1 MFTHQTAKHQ
11 TTKQRPAYSLVEL
24 LVVIGIILGVMGMVM
39 AIYPSYN
46 QREEMYKSADIVR
59 NSLMQ
64 ARQWAIR
71 DKAITGIQFGTLD
84 GKPGVSL
91 TFVQSPPLIYGSV
104 TNLKIEPISTSIDLY
119 LTQFDQGS
127 GTWIPPSTFRP
138 SLKAGD
144 HILSDQAALIG
155 GPNMM
160 APIEPYTETEGTPP
174 KLKLRLPLSNSIA
187 VNGQS
192 FKILRQPAPIP
203 SEPVLDFSKSP
214 GIVVDLSLAVMDSP
228 GMVLFSANG
237 QCMPKNT
244 GIITIKVVQTDPGTP
259 YIKPAQPPRTTQ
271 GTSHVA
277 LNDLEHQELTRV
289 AINETYIIF
298 DAATGISKVLGGK
311 P

>member
-1 MFTHQTAKHQ
+1 MFTHQIAKHQ

-59 NSLMQ
+59 NSLMR

-71 DKAITGIQFGTLD
+71 DKAITGIEFGTLL

-91 TFVQSPPLIYGSV
+91 TFVQSPPILGSGD
-104 TNLKIEPISTSIDLY
+104 TQLKIQAGGSNTELLLSKSNTFPIFNPLITIDDYIISDNVAQITLKSDEPNYIK
-119 LTQFDQGS
+119 LT
-127 GTWIPPSTFRP
+127 
-138 SLKAGD
+138 
-144 HILSDQAALIG
+144 
-155 GPNMM
+155 
-160 APIEPYTETEGTPP
+160 
-174 KLKLRLPLSNSIA
+174 LSNPITNA
-187 VNGQS
+187 TQWNGQS
-192 FKILRQPAPIP
+192 FKILRKPATIP

-214 GIVVDLSLAVMDSP
+214 GIVVDLYEAFTDP
-228 GMVLFSANG
+228 KGQVLFSANG

-259 YIKPAQPPRTTQ
+259 YIKPAQPPLPTQ
-271 GTSHVA
+271 GTSNVVLTEVEHAA
-277 LNDLEHQELTRV
+277 LANV